1 MYRREENEPVI
12 AVIKVKGN
20 SEDVALLKK
29 ILVNAI
35 GDNFRIIRD
44 IVDQPNRGEPGIHFF
59 IDLIRRVDN

>member
-20 SEDVALLKK
+20 QGDVALLKK
-29 ILVNAI
+29 LLIEAI
-35 GDNFRIIRD
+35 GNNFKIIRD

-59 IDLIRRVDN
+59 IDLIRRVNN